1 MTLKKD
7 IKVYGNRKQININKN
22 ELVNDKFAVVYTLN
36 EHEKVQ
42 QTIQSLKKDID
53 AIKQDIATKD
63 ALISEHETTINDFN
77 IKFRSAIEDAKQDAK
92 AEYEEQLQ
100 EHQQTIQQQQR
111 MIKELQQDIQQQ
123 HQLIKE
129 YEDTTASHNKEVS
142 TLTAKLSNVT
152 NRYNNLSSAVA
163 SLKRI
168 DVLLNRQKDIAIQY
182 PLINHD
188 TTVESIDATIKHDKV

>member
-1 MTLKKD
+1 MILKKD
-7 IKVYGNRKQININKN
+7 IKTYNSRRQINIKKN
-22 ELVNDKFAVVYTLN
+22 ELLN
-36 EHEKVQ
+36 EDIAFVYAPKDHETTQ
-42 QTIQSLKKDID
+42 STIKSLNKEVESLKQQIVTND
-53 AIKQDIATKD
+53 ATIKQ
-63 ALISEHETTINDFN
+63 HETTINDFN

-92 AEYEEQLQ
+92 AEYEQQLQ
-100 EHQQTIQQQQR
+100 EHQQTIQQQQS
-111 MIKELQQDIQQQ
+111 MIQQLQQDIQQQ

-129 YEDTTASHNKEVS
+129 YEDAVASHNKEVS
-142 TLTAKLSNVT
+142 TLTAKLSNIT

-168 DVLLNRQKDIAIQY
+168 DVLLNRQKDISNQY